1 MRINKGGGEMQLAVI
16 GGGGWGLALAQVLK
30 DNQQNITIYNRETEL
45 VKQFNATHTSPLL
58 PEGVVLD
65 ETMVMTDDLAESIK
79 GATHL
84 LLTVP
89 TNAIRPVLLQII
101 PLLSEPVT
109 IINAAKGIEQDTHL
123 RISEIVK
130 EIMPQSLCT
139 AFVSLTGPSH
149 AEEVVLRQ
157 FTTIVAASETK
168 QAAEQ
173 VQDMFSNDSYFRVYT
188 SNDLIGAEIG
198 GALKNVI
205 AVAAGYLYG
214 KGYGD
219 NTKAALLTR
228 GIAEIVRFGVKL
240 GADPFTFA
248 GLTGV
253 GDLIVTAT
261 SKHSRNFQAGLELA
275 NGVSIDELLASQKT
289 IEGLKTATATYELS
303 QKLGVDMPITEF
315 IYYVIHGKYTAD
327 DFGRVLFSR
336 DTKSEQM

>member
-1 MRINKGGGEMQLAVI
+1 MSIAVI
-16 GGGGWGLALAQVLK
+16 GGGGWGLALAQVLN
-30 DNQQNITIYNRETEL
+30 DNHQDIRIYNRETDQ
-45 VKQFNATHTSPLL
+45 VKQFNETHTSKLL
-58 PEGVVLD
+58 PQGVVLD
-65 ETMVMTDDLAESIK
+65 ESLRMTDDLKSCLDVDYI
-79 GATHL
+79 

-89 TNAIRPVLLQII
+89 TNAIRPVLESIVPFLDK
-101 PLLSEPVT
+101 PVT
-109 IINAAKGIEQDTHL
+109 IINAAKGIEQGTHL

-130 EIMPQSLCT
+130 EVVPENLCSD
-139 AFVSLTGPSH
+139 FVSLTGPSH

-157 FTTIVAASETK
+157 FTTIVAASTS
-168 QAAEQ
+168 QVAAEN
-173 VQDMFSNDSYFRVYT
+173 VQDMFSNDTYFRVYT

-240 GADPFTFA
+240 GADPLTFA

-261 SKHSRNFQAGLELA
+261 SQHSRNFQAGLELA
-275 NGVSIDELLASQKT
+275 KGVSIDELLASKKT

-303 QKLGVDMPITEF
+303 QTLGVDMPITEF
-315 IYYVIHGKYTAD
+315 IYNVIQGKYTAD

-336 DTKSEQM
+336 DTKSERL

>member
-1 MRINKGGGEMQLAVI
+1 MQLAVI
-16 GGGGWGLALAQVLK
+16 GGGGWGLALAQVLN
-30 DNQQNITIYNRETEL
+30 DNHQNISIYNRETDL
-45 VKQFNATHTSPLL
+45 VEQFNQTHTSPLL
-58 PEGVVLD
+58 PEGVILSSKL
-65 ETMVMTDDLAESIK
+65 VMTDDLEGSVK

-89 TNAIRPVLLQII
+89 TNAIRSVLLQIV
-101 PLLSEPVT
+101 PLLTQPVT
-109 IINAAKGIEQDTHL
+109 IINAAKGIEQGSHL

-130 EIMPQSLCT
+130 EVVPDELCH

-157 FTTIVAASETK
+157 LTTIVAVSTNQE
-168 QAAEQ
+168 AAEN
-173 VQDMFSNDSYFRVYT
+173 VQNMFSNDSYFRVYT

-214 KGYGD
+214 KGHGD

-228 GIAEIVRFGVKL
+228 GMAEIVRFGVKL
-240 GADPFTFA
+240 GADPLTFA

-261 SKHSRNFQAGLELA
+261 SQHSRNFQAGLELA
-275 NGVSIDELLASQKT
+275 RGVSIDELLASKKT

-303 QKLGVDMPITEF
+303 QELGVEMPITEF
-315 IYYVIHGKYTAD
+315 IYYVIQGKYTAD
-327 DFGRVLFSR
+327 DFSRVLLAR
-336 DTKSEQM
+336 DTKSERM

>member
-1 MRINKGGGEMQLAVI
+1 MQLAVI
-16 GGGGWGLALAQVLK
+16 GGGGWGLALAQVLN
-30 DNQQNITIYNRETEL
+30 DNHQHITIYNREAEL
-45 VKQFNATHTSPLL
+45 VQQFNQTHTSPLL
-58 PEGVVLD
+58 PNGVILD
-65 ETMVMTDDLAESIK
+65 SAMQMTDDLETCLAT
-79 GATHL
+79 ATHI

-89 TNAIRPVLLQII
+89 TNAIRPVLLQIV
-101 PLLSEPVT
+101 PLLNHPVT
-109 IINAAKGIEQDTHL
+109 IINAAKGIEQGTHL

-130 EIMPQSLCT
+130 EVMPEHLCN

-157 FTTIVAASETK
+157 FTTIVAASEDVE
-168 QAAEQ
+168 AAKC
-173 VQDMFSNDSYFRVYT
+173 VQEMFSNDTYFRVYT
-188 SNDLIGAEIG
+188 STDLIGAEIG

-240 GADPFTFA
+240 GADPLTFA

-275 NGVSIDELLASQKT
+275 RGVTIDELLASKKT

-303 QKLGVDMPITEF
+303 QSLGVEMPITEF
-315 IYYVIHGKYTAD
+315 IYHVIQGKYTAD

-336 DTKSEQM
+336 DTKSERM

>member
-1 MRINKGGGEMQLAVI
+1 MSIAII
-16 GGGGWGLALAQVLK
+16 GGGGWGLALSQVLH
-30 DNQQNITIYNRETEL
+30 DNHQNIQIYNREVEH
-45 VKQFNATHTSPLL
+45 VKQFNKTHTSALL

-65 ETMVMTDDLAESIK
+65 ESLVMQDDLELCLKDASYI
-79 GATHL
+79 

-89 TNAIRPVLLQII
+89 TNAIRPVLKQIV
-101 PLLSEPVT
+101 PLLQKPVT
-109 IINAAKGIEQDTHL
+109 VINAAKGIEQGTHL
-123 RISEIVK
+123 RISEIVNEVMPK
-130 EIMPQSLCT
+130 ELCT

-157 FTTIVAASETK
+157 FTTIVAASND
-168 QAAEQ
+168 QSAAEA
-173 VQDMFSNDSYFRVYT
+173 VQSMFSNDSYFRVYT
-188 SNDLIGAEIG
+188 SPDLIGAEIG

-228 GIAEIVRFGVKL
+228 GIAEIVRFGMKQ
-240 GADPFTFA
+240 GADPLTFA

-275 NGVSIDELLASQKT
+275 KGVSMEELIASKKT
-289 IEGLKTATATYELS
+289 IEGLKTAIATYELS
-303 QKLGVDMPITEF
+303 RELGVDMPITEF
-315 IYYVIHGKYTAD
+315 IYHVIEGKYTAD

-336 DTKSEQM
+336 DTKSEQI